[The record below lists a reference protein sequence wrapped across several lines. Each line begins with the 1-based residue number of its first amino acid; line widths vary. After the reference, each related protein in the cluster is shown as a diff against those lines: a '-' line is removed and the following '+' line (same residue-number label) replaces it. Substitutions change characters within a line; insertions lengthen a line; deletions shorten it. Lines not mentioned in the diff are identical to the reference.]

1 MKKLVYLLPV
11 LLVGTICSV
20 NAEEFPMSEN
30 HPILIIQDPSD
41 IPDAPRMPAFNPF
54 FAELMNGYVILG
66 SSAPYGMVTVSLIST
81 AGDNYSTTFDTEDGA
96 ILLPISGN
104 TGSYTLQITTSSGT
118 RYVGEFSI

>member
-1 MKKLVYLLPV
+1 
-11 LLVGTICSV
+11 
-20 NAEEFPMSEN
+20 
-30 HPILIIQDPSD
+30 
-41 IPDAPRMPAFNPF
+41 
-54 FAELMNGYVILG
+54 
-66 SSAPYGMVTVSLIST
+66 MVTVSLTST